1 METKISGQNQVNLCM
16 LPSLFDLK
24 FHFPKNVMPFQQYE
38 NVPLKKKDEKKD
50 EKKKEEKRVNKVL
63 I

>member
-1 METKISGQNQVNLCM
+1 M

-24 FHFPKNVMPFQQYE
+24 FHFPKNVMPFQQFE